1 MYGDTVTFGQ
11 AAIVCLFSIVIV
23 FLVLLAISYMIDA
36 VAYFINRSEKNTANE
51 VKKEAPVSVSV
62 PAPEPTPTDGHI
74 DVVLI
79 TAAVAAYLGED
90 SSTFVVR
97 SIRRIGAEETAWSRA
112 GRLDSLQ

>member
-11 AAIVCLFSIVIV
+11 AAVVCLFSMVVV
-23 FLVLLAISYMIDA
+23 FFVLLTISYMIDA
-36 VAYFINRSEKNTANE
+36 VAYFINKSEKGAVTEA
-51 VKKEAPVSVSV
+51 KKETPVAVPV
-62 PAPEPTPTDGHI
+62 PEPAPADDHI

-97 SIRRIGAEETAWSRA
+97 SIRRIGAEETARSRA

>member
-11 AAIVCLFSIVIV
+11 AAIVCLFSMVVV

-36 VAYFINRSEKNTANE
+36 VAYFINKSEKGAAAE
-51 VKKEAPVSVSV
+51 AKEEAPVSVPV
-62 PAPEPTPTDGHI
+62 PEPAPADSHI